1 MGVTEARVGGAFR
14 IHSILNRKQAVIS
27 RKDSFAGARNDSE
40 SLAYWGRAAHVFN
53 SSTNLPAEL
62 MVSFSRFFWRAAPL
76 VWSIVSHKEFLVF
89 AS

>member
-1 MGVTEARVGGAFR
+1 
-14 IHSILNRKQAVIS
+14 
-27 RKDSFAGARNDSE
+27 
-40 SLAYWGRAAHVFN
+40 LAYWGRAALVFN

-76 VWSIVSHKEFLVF
+76 VWSIVSHEEFLVF